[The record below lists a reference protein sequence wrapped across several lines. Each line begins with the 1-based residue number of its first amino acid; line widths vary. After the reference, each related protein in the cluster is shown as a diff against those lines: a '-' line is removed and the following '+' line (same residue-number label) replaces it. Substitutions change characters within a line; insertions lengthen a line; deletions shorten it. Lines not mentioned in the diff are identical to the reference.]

1 MQDNKL
7 NQDKLNG
14 DLEKFINDKITN
26 SKIWVFCGILISV
39 LLSQMLNLQAEMY
52 KIMYI
57 FKMKQILDKM
67 SFLFIAII
75 ILEIFLTFFL
85 YKIIINKS
93 KKIIKS
99 SFVVYSLLT
108 GLNLSIFSSVI
119 KVLFQK
125 NIGILPVILLII
137 SLFLVIILIIF
148 DSKKIKK
155 MIKIKVLENN
165 ETEFLEK
172 TRFYVAA
179 VLYTD
184 IVKILILLIIS
195 TMILI

>member
-1 MQDNKL
+1 MQN
-7 NQDKLNG
+7 NKLNG
-14 DLEKFINDKITN
+14 DLEKFINDEITN
-26 SKIWVFCGILISV
+26 SKIWVFCGIMISI

-137 SLFLVIILIIF
+137 SLFLAIILIIF

-155 MIKIKVLENN
+155 MIKIKVLEDN

-172 TRFYVAA
+172 IRFYVAA

>member
-1 MQDNKL
+1 MQN
-7 NQDKLNG
+7 NKLNG
-14 DLEKFINDKITN
+14 DLEKFINDEITN
-26 SKIWVFCGILISV
+26 SKIWVFCGIMISI

-155 MIKIKVLENN
+155 MIKIKVLEDN

-172 TRFYVAA
+172 IRFYVAA

>member
-1 MQDNKL
+1 MQNNKL
-7 NQDKLNG
+7 ND
-14 DLEKFINDKITN
+14 DVEKFINDEITN

-57 FKMKQILDKM
+57 FKMKQVLDKM

-155 MIKIKVLENN
+155 MIKIKVLEDN

-172 TRFYVAA
+172 TRFYMAA

>member
-7 NQDKLNG
+7 NSDV
-14 DLEKFINDKITN
+14 EKFINDEITN
-26 SKIWVFCGILISV
+26 SKIWVFCGIMISV

-57 FKMKQILDKM
+57 FKMKQVLDKM
-67 SFLFIAII
+67 SFLFIAVIV
-75 ILEIFLTFFL
+75 LEIFLTFFL

-125 NIGILPVILLII
+125 NIGALPVILLII

-148 DSKKIKK
+148 DSKKIKN

-172 TRFYVAA
+172 IRFYVAA

>member
-1 MQDNKL
+1 MQNNKL
-7 NQDKLNG
+7 ND
-14 DLEKFINDKITN
+14 DVEKFINDEITN

-57 FKMKQILDKM
+57 FKMKQVLDKM

-75 ILEIFLTFFL
+75 ILEIFNIFL

-108 GLNLSIFSSVI
+108 GLNLSIF
-119 KVLFQK
+119 L
-125 NIGILPVILLII
+125 
-137 SLFLVIILIIF
+137 
-148 DSKKIKK
+148 
-155 MIKIKVLENN
+155 
-165 ETEFLEK
+165 
-172 TRFYVAA
+172 R
-179 VLYTD
+179 
-184 IVKILILLIIS
+184 
-195 TMILI
+195 

>member
-1 MQDNKL
+1 MQNNKL
-7 NQDKLNG
+7 ND
-14 DLEKFINDKITN
+14 DVEKFINDEITN

-57 FKMKQILDKM
+57 FKMKQVLDKM

-155 MIKIKVLENN
+155 RIKIKVLEDN

-172 TRFYVAA
+172 IRFYVAA

>member
-7 NQDKLNG
+7 NNDT
-14 DLEKFINDKITN
+14 EKFINDEIIN

-57 FKMKQILDKM
+57 FKMKQVLDKI
-67 SFLFIAII
+67 SFLFIGII
-75 ILEIFLTFFL
+75 VLEIFLTFFL
-85 YKIIINKS
+85 YKIIVNRS
-93 KKIIKS
+93 KKVIKL
-99 SFVVYSLLT
+99 SFVIYSLLT

-172 TRFYVAA
+172 IRFYVAA

>member
-7 NQDKLNG
+7 NNDT
-14 DLEKFINDKITN
+14 EKFINDEITN

-57 FKMKQILDKM
+57 FKMKQVLDKI
-67 SFLFIAII
+67 SFLFIGII
-75 ILEIFLTFFL
+75 VLEIFLTFFL

-99 SFVVYSLLT
+99 SFVIYSLLT

-137 SLFLVIILIIF
+137 SLFLAIILIIF

-172 TRFYVAA
+172 IRFYVAT

>member
-7 NQDKLNG
+7 NSDV
-14 DLEKFINDKITN
+14 EKFINDEITN
-26 SKIWVFCGILISV
+26 SKIWVFCGIMISI

-67 SFLFIAII
+67 SFLFIVII

-148 DSKKIKK
+148 DSKKIKN

-165 ETEFLEK
+165 ETKFLEK
-172 TRFYVAA
+172 IRFYAAA

-184 IVKILILLIIS
+184 IVKILIFLIIS

>member
-1 MQDNKL
+1 MQN
-7 NQDKLNG
+7 NKLNG
-14 DLEKFINDKITN
+14 DLEKFINDEITN
-26 SKIWVFCGILISV
+26 SKIWVFCGIMISI

-57 FKMKQILDKM
+57 FKMKQVLDKM

-137 SLFLVIILIIF
+137 SLFLAIILIIF

-172 TRFYVAA
+172 IRFYVAA

-195 TMILI
+195 TIILI

>member
-7 NQDKLNG
+7 NNDT
-14 DLEKFINDKITN
+14 EKFINDEIIN

-57 FKMKQILDKM
+57 FKMKQVLDKI
-67 SFLFIAII
+67 SFLFIGII
-75 ILEIFLTFFL
+75 VLEIFLTFFL

-99 SFVVYSLLT
+99 SFVIYSLLT

-125 NIGILPVILLII
+125 NIGILSVILLII
-137 SLFLVIILIIF
+137 SLFLAIILIIF

-172 TRFYVAA
+172 IRFYVAA

-195 TMILI
+195 TIILI

>member
-14 DLEKFINDKITN
+14 DLEKFINDEITN
-26 SKIWVFCGILISV
+26 SKIWVFCGIMISI
-39 LLSQMLNLQAEMY
+39 LLSQMLNLQVEMY

-57 FKMKQILDKM
+57 FKMKQVLDKM

-155 MIKIKVLENN
+155 MIKIKVLEDN

>member
-1 MQDNKL
+1 MQN
-7 NQDKLNG
+7 NKLNG
-14 DLEKFINDKITN
+14 DLEKFINDEITN
-26 SKIWVFCGILISV
+26 SKIWVFCGIMISI

-57 FKMKQILDKM
+57 FKMRQVLDKM

-155 MIKIKVLENN
+155 MIKIKVLEDN

-172 TRFYVAA
+172 IRFYAAA

-184 IVKILILLIIS
+184 IIKILILLIIS

>member
-1 MQDNKL
+1 MQN
-7 NQDKLNG
+7 NKLNG
-14 DLEKFINDKITN
+14 DLEKFINDEITN
-26 SKIWVFCGILISV
+26 SKIWVFCGIMISV
-39 LLSQMLNLQAEMY
+39 LLSQMLNLQAEIY

-57 FKMKQILDKM
+57 FKIRKVLDKM

-108 GLNLSIFSSVI
+108 GLNLSIFSSII

-125 NIGILPVILLII
+125 NIGVLPVILLII

-155 MIKIKVLENN
+155 MIKIKVLEDN

-179 VLYTD
+179 VIYTD

>member
-7 NQDKLNG
+7 NNDT
-14 DLEKFINDKITN
+14 EKFINDEIIN

-39 LLSQMLNLQAEMY
+39 LLSQMLNLQSEMY

-57 FKMKQILDKM
+57 FKMKQVLDKI
-67 SFLFIAII
+67 SFLFIGII
-75 ILEIFLTFFL
+75 VLEIFLTFFL

-99 SFVVYSLLT
+99 SFVIYSLLT

-137 SLFLVIILIIF
+137 SLFLAIILIIF

-172 TRFYVAA
+172 IRFYVAT

>member
-14 DLEKFINDKITN
+14 DLEKFINDEITN
-26 SKIWVFCGILISV
+26 SKIWVFCGIMISI
-39 LLSQMLNLQAEMY
+39 LLSHMLNLQAEMY

-57 FKMKQILDKM
+57 FKMKQVLDKM

-155 MIKIKVLENN
+155 NDKNKS
-165 ETEFLEK
+165 F
-172 TRFYVAA
+172 RR
-179 VLYTD
+179 
-184 IVKILILLIIS
+184 
-195 TMILI
+195 

>member
-1 MQDNKL
+1 MQN
-7 NQDKLNG
+7 NKLNG
-14 DLEKFINDKITN
+14 DLEKFINDEITN
-26 SKIWVFCGILISV
+26 SKIWVFCGIMISV
-39 LLSQMLNLQAEMY
+39 LLSQMLNLQAEIY

-57 FKMKQILDKM
+57 FKIRKVLDKM

-155 MIKIKVLENN
+155 MIKIKVLEDN

-172 TRFYVAA
+172 IRFYVAA

>member
-1 MQDNKL
+1 MQN
-7 NQDKLNG
+7 NKLNG
-14 DLEKFINDKITN
+14 DLEKFINDEITN
-26 SKIWVFCGILISV
+26 SKIWVFCGIMISI

-57 FKMKQILDKM
+57 FKMKQVLDKM

>member
-1 MQDNKL
+1 LQNNKL
-7 NQDKLNG
+7 ND
-14 DLEKFINDKITN
+14 DVEKFINDEITN

-57 FKMKQILDKM
+57 FKMKQVLDKM

>member
-1 MQDNKL
+1 MQN
-7 NQDKLNG
+7 NKLNG
-14 DLEKFINDKITN
+14 DLEKFINDEITN
-26 SKIWVFCGILISV
+26 SKIWVFCGIMISI

-57 FKMKQILDKM
+57 FKMKQVLDKM

-108 GLNLSIFSSVI
+108 GLNLSIFSSII

-125 NIGILPVILLII
+125 NIGVLPVILLII

-148 DSKKIKK
+148 DSKKIKN

-172 TRFYVAA
+172 IRFYAAA
-179 VLYTD
+179 VLYTG
-184 IVKILILLIIS
+184 IVKILIFLIIS

>member
-1 MQDNKL
+1 MQNNKL

-14 DLEKFINDKITN
+14 DLEKFINDEITN
-26 SKIWVFCGILISV
+26 SKIWVFCGIMISI

-172 TRFYVAA
+172 IRFYVAA

>member
-1 MQDNKL
+1 MQN
-7 NQDKLNG
+7 NKLNG
-14 DLEKFINDKITN
+14 DVEKFINDEITN

-57 FKMKQILDKM
+57 FKMKQVLDKM

-155 MIKIKVLENN
+155 MIKIKVLEDN

>member
-1 MQDNKL
+1 LQN
-7 NQDKLNG
+7 NKLNG
-14 DLEKFINDKITN
+14 DLEKFINDEITN
-26 SKIWVFCGILISV
+26 SKIWVFCGIMISV
-39 LLSQMLNLQAEMY
+39 LLSQMLNLQAEIY

-57 FKMKQILDKM
+57 FKIRKVLDKM

-155 MIKIKVLENN
+155 MIKIKVLEDN

>member
-57 FKMKQILDKM
+57 FKMKQVLDKM

-108 GLNLSIFSSVI
+108 GLNLSIFSSII

-155 MIKIKVLENN
+155 MIKIKLLENN

-172 TRFYVAA
+172 IRFYVAA

>member
-1 MQDNKL
+1 LQNNKL
-7 NQDKLNG
+7 ND
-14 DLEKFINDKITN
+14 DVEKFINDEITN

-57 FKMKQILDKM
+57 FKMKQVLDKM

-108 GLNLSIFSSVI
+108 GLNLSIFSSII

-125 NIGILPVILLII
+125 NIGVLPVILLII

-148 DSKKIKK
+148 DSKKIKN

-172 TRFYVAA
+172 IRFYVAA

>member
-1 MQDNKL
+1 MQN
-7 NQDKLNG
+7 NKLNG
-14 DLEKFINDKITN
+14 DLEKFINDEITN
-26 SKIWVFCGILISV
+26 SKIWVFCGIMISI

-67 SFLFIAII
+67 SFLFIVII
-75 ILEIFLTFFL
+75 ILENFLTFFL

-155 MIKIKVLENN
+155 MIKIKVLEDN

>member
-1 MQDNKL
+1 MQNNKL
-7 NQDKLNG
+7 ND
-14 DLEKFINDKITN
+14 DVEKFINDEITN

-57 FKMKQILDKM
+57 FKMKQVLDKM

-148 DSKKIKK
+148 DSKKIKN

-172 TRFYVAA
+172 IRFYVAA

>member
-125 NIGILPVILLII
+125 NIGILPIILLII

-155 MIKIKVLENN
+155 MIKIKVLEDN

>member
-1 MQDNKL
+1 MQNNKL
-7 NQDKLNG
+7 ND
-14 DLEKFINDKITN
+14 DVEKFINDEITN
-26 SKIWVFCGILISV
+26 SKIWVFCGIMISI

-57 FKMKQILDKM
+57 FKMKQVLDKM

-108 GLNLSIFSSVI
+108 GLNLSIFSSII

-137 SLFLVIILIIF
+137 SLFLAIILIIF

-172 TRFYVAA
+172 IRFYVAA

>member
-7 NQDKLNG
+7 NSDV
-14 DLEKFINDKITN
+14 EKFINDEITN
-26 SKIWVFCGILISV
+26 SKIWVFCGIMISV
-39 LLSQMLNLQAEMY
+39 LLSQMLNLQTEIY

-57 FKMKQILDKM
+57 FKMRKVLDKM

-85 YKIIINKS
+85 YKTIINKS

-108 GLNLSIFSSVI
+108 GLNLSIFSSII

-125 NIGILPVILLII
+125 NIGVLPVILLII

-148 DSKKIKK
+148 DSKKIKN

-172 TRFYVAA
+172 IRFYAAA

-184 IVKILILLIIS
+184 IVKILIFLIIS
-195 TMILI
+195 TVILI

>member
-1 MQDNKL
+1 MQN
-7 NQDKLNG
+7 NKLNG
-14 DLEKFINDKITN
+14 DLEKFINDEITN
-26 SKIWVFCGILISV
+26 SKIWVFCGIMISI

-57 FKMKQILDKM
+57 FKMKQVLDKI
-67 SFLFIAII
+67 SFLFIGII
-75 ILEIFLTFFL
+75 VLEIFLTFFL

-99 SFVVYSLLT
+99 SFVIYSLLT

-137 SLFLVIILIIF
+137 SLFLAIILIIF

-155 MIKIKVLENN
+155 MIKIKVLEDN

-172 TRFYVAA
+172 IRFYVAA

-195 TMILI
+195 TIILI

>member
-1 MQDNKL
+1 MQNNKL
-7 NQDKLNG
+7 ND
-14 DLEKFINDKITN
+14 DVEKFINDEITN

-57 FKMKQILDKM
+57 FKMKQVLDKM

-172 TRFYVAA
+172 IRFYVAA

>member
-7 NQDKLNG
+7 NSDV
-14 DLEKFINDKITN
+14 EKFINDEITN
-26 SKIWVFCGILISV
+26 SKIWVFCGIMISV
-39 LLSQMLNLQAEMY
+39 LLSQMLNLQAEIY
-52 KIMYI
+52 KIIYI
-57 FKMKQILDKM
+57 FKMRKVLDKM

-85 YKIIINKS
+85 YKTIINKS

-99 SFVVYSLLT
+99 SFIVYSLLT
-108 GLNLSIFSSVI
+108 GLNLSIFSSII

-125 NIGILPVILLII
+125 NIGVLPVILLII

-148 DSKKIKK
+148 DSKKIKN

-172 TRFYVAA
+172 IRFYAAA
-179 VLYTD
+179 VLYTG
-184 IVKILILLIIS
+184 IVKILIFLIIS

>member
-1 MQDNKL
+1 MQNNKL
-7 NQDKLNG
+7 ND
-14 DLEKFINDKITN
+14 DVEKFINDEITN
-26 SKIWVFCGILISV
+26 SKIWVFCGIMISI

-155 MIKIKVLENN
+155 MIKIKVLEDN

-172 TRFYVAA
+172 IRFYVAT